1 MRFLPVQWHQS
12 CEHLHPGRSFPKAQ
26 FSMTSDIVSVR
37 TEGQNAE
44 KKLCF
49 MKYMCMCGQG
59 LRVLALEALTCVY

>member
-1 MRFLPVQWHQS
+1 
-12 CEHLHPGRSFPKAQ
+12 
-26 FSMTSDIVSVR
+26 MTSDIVSVR

-59 LRVLALEALTCVY
+59 LRVLALEALTCGY